1 MKKALSLSLLV
12 ALAVAEPTADRVL
25 KLNGWNDDKPF
36 PFKLFSGYMPVLGTT
51 KNLHYLYI
59 DSQKDPANDPL
70 IVWFNGGPGCSSM
83 LGFTTENGP
92 YIMDE
97 GTTTFRYNE
106 YTWNKEA
113 NMLFVVAPAGVGYSY
128 CLN

>member
-1 MKKALSLSLLV
+1 
-12 ALAVAEPTADRVL
+12 
-25 KLNGWNDDKPF
+25 
-36 PFKLFSGYMPVLGTT
+36 MPVLGST

-70 IVWFNGGPGCSSM
+70 IVWFNGGPGCSSI
-83 LGFTTENGP
+83 LGFTQEHGP
-92 YIMDE
+92 YVMDD

-113 NMLFVVAPAGVGYSY
+113 NMLYIEAPAGVGYSY
-128 CLN
+128 CLNWEECLFNDNN